1 MKIAYLDI
9 ETNYTGKFPE
19 GDQRLFKDFQ
29 NHRLTVVGV
38 RVMGD
43 GVDQIFQLVGDEITR
58 EKLLEHLAGVGLLVT
73 YNGRSLPDKVK
84 GYIGFDFPVIAAQLG
99 VTLDTMFKHRDL
111 APLCWQ
117 HGLYGGLKKVEATLG
132 IKRQL
137 PGKDGKWATEVW
149 RRYQKDKDKSC
160 LLELLAYNREDVE
173 MLFQVEQAL
182 HGKAQR
188 HGA

>member
-1 MKIAYLDI
+1 MKTAYLDI

-19 GDQRLFKDFQ
+19 GDQRLFKDFA
-29 NHRLTVVGV
+29 NHRLTVLGI
-38 RVMGD
+38 RVMGE
-43 GVDQIFQLVGDEITR
+43 GVDQVIQLVGDEITR
-58 EKLLEHLAGVGLLVT
+58 EKMLELLNGVGLLVT
-73 YNGRSLPDKVK
+73 YNGRSVPDAVK

-99 VTLDTMFKHRDL
+99 VTLDRMFKHRDL
-111 APLCWQ
+111 APLCWK
-117 HGLYGGLKKVEATLG
+117 HGLYGGLKKVEASLG

-149 RRYQKDKDKSC
+149 RRYQKNKDKSC
-160 LLELLAYNREDVE
+160 LVELLAYNREDVE

-182 HGKAQR
+182 EGRTKR